1 VPVRIPPS
9 SPVVLVA
16 PDAAVSVDAGEAVVD
31 LSAIAG
37 ATTSDLVSNE
47 SDMAGATVT
56 NALDSADSRI
66 TTAQATA
73 DQAVLDA
80 AAAQA
85 AADAAQ
91 LAADAAQATADAAVA
106 SGTAPEL
113 LTVRT
118 LSDFPTPVAG
128 VITLTAPTKA
138 LRILQTINLGANRL
152 VVPNDFTILGIG
164 GAESGLQGSNAAA
177 LITGKRLVTLDMAV
191 INAAGPSA
199 RVAGT
204 VANDPAAGIRANGCV
219 FVGASSSGAVQI
231 HDADLGS
238 FFQCSWQSCTGVG
251 VRATGGIRAAFAGA
265 CQALGNAASFTWL
278 QVPAGTTVSG
288 RVVVST
294 SSFDLASGGVGV
306 DVDPAA
312 MQIRGLQLNSCLFPD
327 PATPGVGTP
336 ATGTTAAST
345 KGEFFGNVNVE
356 NTHFRGGMSIADNAM
371 ATTVSNTT
379 DYFVLS
385 GTTTLAVAQLFDSP
399 AAGRLRY
406 IGTGTIRTKA
416 TAFVT
421 LTTGSPNQDLQV
433 IFVRYSAGGTPSN
446 LTVFIAEDVTDG
458 TTLRT
463 GIIPLMVWP
472 SLAAGESLAVA
483 VRNKTASNNVTWLHG
498 QVYVEQING

>member
-1 VPVRIPPS
+1 
-9 SPVVLVA
+9 
-16 PDAAVSVDAGEAVVD
+16 VDAGEAVV
-31 LSAIAG
+31 
-37 ATTSDLVSNE
+37 DLVSNE

-56 NALDSADSRI
+56 DALDSADSRI
-66 TTAQATA
+66 TTAQYTA

-85 AADAAQ
+85 AADAAK

-118 LSDFPTPVAG
+118 LADFPTPVAG
-128 VITLTAPTKA
+128 VITLAAPTKA

-164 GAESGLQGSNAAA
+164 GAESGLQGSNASA
-177 LITGKRLVTLDMAV
+177 LITGKRLVMLDMAV
-191 INAAGPSA
+191 INAAGPCA

-238 FFQCSWQSCTGVG
+238 FFQCSWQSCSGVG

-265 CQALGNAASFTWL
+265 CQALGNAASFMWL

-288 RVVVST
+288 RVVV
-294 SSFDLASGGVGV
+294 
-306 DVDPAA
+306 
-312 MQIRGLQLNSCLFPD
+312 
-327 PATPGVGTP
+327 
-336 ATGTTAAST
+336 
-345 KGEFFGNVNVE
+345 
-356 NTHFRGGMSIADNAM
+356 
-371 ATTVSNTT
+371 
-379 DYFVLS
+379 
-385 GTTTLAVAQLFDSP
+385 SP

-463 GIIPLMVWP
+463 GIIPLMAWP
-472 SLAAGESLAVA
+472 SLSAGESLAVA
-483 VRNKTASNNVTWLHG
+483 VRNKTAANNVTWLHG